1 LKSKK
6 GNSLTERGVSPSLKN
21 PSPNKKSRTYEMLS
35 LEKVARFIGTDE
47 VSKTNTMN
55 KLMKHNNQIN
65 KNRGK

>member
-1 LKSKK
+1 
-6 GNSLTERGVSPSLKN
+6 
-21 PSPNKKSRTYEMLS
+21 MLS